1 MPLPRLPR
9 MAALPPALCGG
20 GPVGGRA
27 ASRRTREGPPG
38 SAGRQAPLSRALRT
52 SRLQREGLQTE
63 PWVTRCP
70 VPQFLHLGHGRRMTP
85 PRGAVRLS
93 RCRGGH
99 GAASRPRSFPLRLL
113 GQQPWSRVARC
124 LPCPAHRGRQWA
136 WPLPIAAAT
145 GHAGPVRLCSPA
157 EGSLCEPPVAARGL
171 RGHCTRAP
179 AGGGRAP
186 RAGRRRARRLRPSS
200 LVLVDRGGL
209 GASSHRGRG
218 AARPSAGTER
228 QMSPSRHHEQGREA
242 RPPPPL
248 PVEPALYAFTPDPTE
263 LGLGTV
269 CTGHRGHPG
278 CSRTQEGR
286 PRPGASGLLRATCLQ
301 LPRALNWAL
310 PQHGAPLRLRL
321 VGTFANVA
329 S

>member
-1 MPLPRLPR
+1 M
-9 MAALPPALCGG
+9 
-20 GPVGGRA
+20 GGRA

-38 SAGRQAPLSRALRT
+38 SAGRQVPLSRAPRT

-157 EGSLCEPPVAARGL
+157 EGSLCEQPVAARGL

-242 RPPPPL
+242 RPPPRSQLNL
-248 PVEPALYAFTPDPTE
+248 PSVRSHLTLQS
-263 LGLGTV
+263 LGWGQCAPGIGATQAAP
-269 CTGHRGHPG
+269 GPRRGDRG
-278 CSRTQEGR
+278 RGQAACSG
-286 PRPGASGLLRATCLQ
+286 
-301 LPRALNWAL
+301 PRACSS
-310 PQHGAPLRLRL
+310 HGP
-321 VGTFANVA
+321 
-329 S
+329 